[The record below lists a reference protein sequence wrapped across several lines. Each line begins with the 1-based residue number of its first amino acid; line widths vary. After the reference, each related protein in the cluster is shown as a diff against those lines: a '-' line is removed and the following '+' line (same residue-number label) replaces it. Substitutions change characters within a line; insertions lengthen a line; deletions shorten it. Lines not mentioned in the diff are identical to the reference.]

1 MSGASDAPAPPAV
14 PHQGSMSVYP
24 VRIPPG
30 ADMVS
35 FLQHFV
41 LLHEL
46 PAAFIVTCVGS
57 VKKVTLRFATN
68 AEGRESVL
76 DITENME
83 ICALS
88 GTVSQEG
95 FHLHGTFGNAVG
107 GTISGHIVG
116 NMVVQTTAEIVLGNA
131 GGWKFKREY
140 DPKTGFRELK
150 VVPLPGDQEGM
161 PLAASVAGGQSSPTV
176 RQFNAHTLLKSV
188 LHCCLGTDMRCSI
201 FQDEDIRSHVRRILE
216 GANLEELTMKDICKK
231 VFENYPDHDLA
242 DKKDMIMS
250 TINSV
255 SYSVIHIKNFK
266 RYAILCIQCQFL
278 FQII

>member
-161 PLAASVAGGQSSPTV
+161 PLAASVAGGQSSPT
-176 RQFNAHTLLKSV
+176 
-188 LHCCLGTDMRCSI
+188 
-201 FQDEDIRSHVRRILE
+201 DEDIRSHVRRILE

-250 TINSV
+250 TINS
-255 SYSVIHIKNFK
+255 
-266 RYAILCIQCQFL
+266 
-278 FQII
+278 II